1 MNITFYGGVGEVTGS
16 KHLVEIGGMKIL
28 LDCGF
33 HQGHRKEA
41 RELNSRLP
49 FDPASIDA
57 VVLSHAHLDH
67 CGMLPLLIKGG
78 YKGKIYSTPATKD
91 VTEWILKDAAHIQMQ
106 DAAHLARH
114 GSQGAHLAE
123 PLYTIDDIPRVI
135 ERFEGVPYVRDTGVW
150 YQLGKNVKL
159 KFYDAGHILG
169 SAVIVLEAS
178 RSIRHSEPFG
188 PAQDKL
194 YEESPTN
201 VGDRSGVRQR
211 SFGYA
216 QDDNRIERL
225 VFTGDLG
232 RDGAPLIPDPEYVH
246 EEAEVLLIESTYG
259 GRVHQDFAAAKE
271 RLKTLVRETIQKRGK
286 LIIPA
291 FALGRTQELV
301 YLLHQLTDAGEIP
314 RIPTFV
320 DSPLAGHVTDVF
332 RAHTD
337 NFDQETW
344 KEFGKKDDAP
354 LAFRNLTYTESVE
367 ESRRLN
373 TMPGPLII
381 IASSGMCEGGRILH
395 HLRNNIENP
404 HAILLF
410 TGFQA
415 ANTLGRRIIEGEK
428 RVRVYDEFFEMKARV
443 EKLNELSAHADRNEL
458 LKYAEHIKGLRHVFL
473 VHGEKAQAAGFKSL
487 LEEKHSEWQVS
498 IPERGQ
504 VFEGK

>member
-1 MNITFYGGVGEVTGS
+1 MKITFYGGVGEVTGS

-41 RELNSRLP
+41 RELNSSLP

-106 DAAHLARH
+106 DAAHLTRH

-135 ERFEGVPYVRDTGVW
+135 ERFESVPYVRDTGAW
-150 YQLGKNVKL
+150 CELGKNVKL
-159 KFYDAGHILG
+159 KLYDAGHILG
-169 SAVIVLEAS
+169 SAVVVLEAL
-178 RSIRHSEPFG
+178 
-188 PAQDKL
+188 K
-194 YEESPTN
+194 
-201 VGDRSGVRQR
+201 DR
-211 SFGYA
+211 FTH
-216 QDDNRIERL
+216 ERV

-246 EEAEVLLIESTYG
+246 EEAGVLLMESTYG

-271 RLKTLVRETIQKRGK
+271 RLKTLVRETIQKKGK

-291 FALGRTQELV
+291 FALGRTQEIV
-301 YLLHQLTDAGEIP
+301 YLLHQLTDAGDIP

-332 RAHTD
+332 RTHTD

-344 KEFGKKDDAP
+344 KEFGEKNDAP

-367 ESRRLN
+367 ESRQLN
-373 TMPGPLII
+373 TMPGPLIV

-404 HAILLF
+404 NSIILF

-428 RVRVYDEFFEMKARV
+428 RVRVYDEFFEVKARI

-458 LKYAEHIKGLRHVFL
+458 LKYAEHVKGLKQVFL
-473 VHGEKAQAAGFKSL
+473 VHGEETQAAGLKSFM
-487 LEEKHSEWQVS
+487 EQRHPEWQVR
-498 IPERGQ
+498 IPERG
-504 VFEGK
+504 ENIII